1 MFPKKFSKI
10 LFVFFM
16 GLGMSLLMTLIITFI
31 NTGYDEFYYKRFF
44 KAWSISLPVA
54 LVATTF
60 VAPLVNK
67 LVEKITKQR
76 GCHMSENIAF
86 IGVGNMGNPM
96 ACNLKNAGKKVKVF
110 DVSKEMIDKA
120 VENNLDVEKDF
131 GKLINSETSVVIT
144 MLPEGKHSKE
154 VYLKEN
160 GVLDKVSKN
169 CLLIDCSTIDID
181 TSKEI
186 GKKANEKGIKM
197 IDAPVSG
204 GVMGAQKATL
214 NIMVGGSNDAFNQ
227 ALPILKLMGKN
238 IYHAG
243 EIGSGNGA
251 KICNNMSLG
260 ITMIAASE
268 SLMLAR
274 RLNIDIK
281 KVHEI
286 MKNAS
291 GISWPI
297 SVYPPLP
304 GLIEGTPSNNKYKP
318 GFSAGMMNKDLKLAN
333 ECAKNANAS
342 TPLGEMALEIYSKFC
357 EDGNS
362 SKDFSAI
369 SKVIGGDAWDY
380 PIE

>member
-1 MFPKKFSKI
+1 
-10 LFVFFM
+10 
-16 GLGMSLLMTLIITFI
+16 
-31 NTGYDEFYYKRFF
+31 
-44 KAWSISLPVA
+44 
-54 LVATTF
+54 
-60 VAPLVNK
+60 
-67 LVEKITKQR
+67 
-76 GCHMSENIAF
+76 MSEKIAF

-96 ACNLKNAGKKVKVF
+96 AVNLLKAGNNIKVF
-110 DVSKEMIDKA
+110 DVSKKMLEKA
-120 VENNLDVEKDF
+120 KEKNLETKDSIED
-131 GKLINSETSVVIT
+131 LISKEISAVIT

-154 VYLKEN
+154 IYLGDN
-160 GVLDKVSKN
+160 GIINKVSKN
-169 CLLIDCSTIDID
+169 CILIDCSTIDMQ

-186 GKKANEKGIKM
+186 GKVANDQGIM
-197 IDAPVSG
+197 MVDAPVSG

-214 NIMVGGSNDAFNQ
+214 NIMVGGSEDSFDR
-227 ALPILKLMGKN
+227 ALPILKVMGKN

-268 SLMLAR
+268 SLMLAK

-291 GISWPI
+291 GNSWPI

-304 GLIEGTPSNNKYKP
+304 GLIDGTPSNNKYKP

-333 ECAKNANAS
+333 DCAKIANAS
-342 TPLGEMALEIYSKFC
+342 TPLGKMALDIYSKFC
-357 EDGNS
+357 DEGNS

-369 SKVIGGDAWDY
+369 SKLIGGDAWDY

>member
-1 MFPKKFSKI
+1 
-10 LFVFFM
+10 
-16 GLGMSLLMTLIITFI
+16 MSDI
-31 NTGYDEFYYKRFF
+31 
-44 KAWSISLPVA
+44 
-54 LVATTF
+54 
-60 VAPLVNK
+60 
-67 LVEKITKQR
+67 
-76 GCHMSENIAF
+76 IAF

-96 ACNLKNAGKKVKVF
+96 AVNLHKAGYKLKVF
-110 DVSKEMIDKA
+110 DISTDMLIKAKENGLETVNNINELITEKVS
-120 VENNLDVEKDF
+120 
-131 GKLINSETSVVIT
+131 TVIT

-154 VYLKEN
+154 IYLGEN
-160 GVLDKVSKN
+160 GIINKVSKN

-186 GKKANEKGIKM
+186 GKAAENKEILM

-214 NIMVGGSNDAFNQ
+214 NIMVGGSTKAFEK
-227 ALPILKLMGKN
+227 AYPILKVMGKN

-260 ITMIAASE
+260 ITIIAASD
-268 SLMLAR
+268 SLMLAK

-281 KVHEI
+281 KFHEI

-291 GISWPI
+291 GNSWPI

-318 GFSAGMMNKDLKLAN
+318 GFSSGMMNKDLKLAC
-333 ECAKNANAS
+333 ECAKQVQAK
-342 TPLGEMALEIYSKFC
+342 TPLGQMALEIYSKFC
-357 EDGNS
+357 EDGNQT
-362 SKDFSAI
+362 KDFSAI
-369 SKVIGGDAWDY
+369 SKYIGGDAWDY

>member
-1 MFPKKFSKI
+1 
-10 LFVFFM
+10 
-16 GLGMSLLMTLIITFI
+16 
-31 NTGYDEFYYKRFF
+31 
-44 KAWSISLPVA
+44 
-54 LVATTF
+54 
-60 VAPLVNK
+60 
-67 LVEKITKQR
+67 
-76 GCHMSENIAF
+76 MSEKIAF

-96 ACNLKNAGKKVKVF
+96 AVNLLKAGKNIKVF
-110 DVSKEMIDKA
+110 DVSKKMLEKA
-120 VENNLDVEKDF
+120 KEKNLETKDSIED
-131 GKLINSETSVVIT
+131 LISKEISAVIT

-154 VYLKEN
+154 IYLGDN
-160 GVLDKVSKN
+160 GIINKVSKN
-169 CLLIDCSTIDID
+169 CILIDCSTIDMQ

-186 GKKANEKGIKM
+186 GKVANDQGIM
-197 IDAPVSG
+197 MVDAPVSG
-204 GVMGAQKATL
+204 GVMGAQKASL
-214 NIMVGGSNDAFNQ
+214 NIMVGGSKDSFDR
-227 ALPILKLMGKN
+227 ALPILKVMGKN

-268 SLMLAR
+268 SLMLAK

-291 GISWPI
+291 GNSWPI

-304 GLIEGTPSNNKYKP
+304 GLIDGTPSNNNYKP

-333 ECAKNANAS
+333 ECATNVNAS
-342 TPLGEMALEIYSKFC
+342 TPLGRMALDIYSKFC
-357 EDGNS
+357 KDGNET
-362 SKDFSAI
+362 KDFSAI

>member
-1 MFPKKFSKI
+1 
-10 LFVFFM
+10 
-16 GLGMSLLMTLIITFI
+16 MSDI
-31 NTGYDEFYYKRFF
+31 
-44 KAWSISLPVA
+44 
-54 LVATTF
+54 
-60 VAPLVNK
+60 
-67 LVEKITKQR
+67 
-76 GCHMSENIAF
+76 IAF

-96 ACNLKNAGKKVKVF
+96 ATNLHKAGYKIKVF
-110 DVSKEMIDKA
+110 DISTEMLIKAKESGLKTVNNINELITEKVSI
-120 VENNLDVEKDF
+120 
-131 GKLINSETSVVIT
+131 VIT

-154 VYLKEN
+154 IYLGEDGIIN
-160 GVLDKVSKN
+160 KVSKN

-186 GKKANEKGIKM
+186 GKAAEDKEILM

-214 NIMVGGSNDAFNQ
+214 NIMVGGSVKAFEK
-227 ALPILKLMGKN
+227 AHPILKIIGKN

-243 EIGSGNGA
+243 KVGSGNGA

-268 SLMLAR
+268 SLMLAK

-291 GISWPI
+291 GNSWPI
-297 SVYPPLP
+297 EVYPPLP

-333 ECAKNANAS
+333 ECAKTVNAI
-342 TPLGEMALEIYSKFC
+342 TPLGKMALDIYSKFC
-357 EDGNS
+357 EEGNDT
-362 SKDFSAI
+362 KDFSAI

-380 PIE
+380 PIK

>member
-1 MFPKKFSKI
+1 
-10 LFVFFM
+10 
-16 GLGMSLLMTLIITFI
+16 
-31 NTGYDEFYYKRFF
+31 
-44 KAWSISLPVA
+44 
-54 LVATTF
+54 
-60 VAPLVNK
+60 
-67 LVEKITKQR
+67 
-76 GCHMSENIAF
+76 MSELIAF
-86 IGVGNMGNPM
+86 IGVGNMGLPM
-96 ACNLKNAGKKVKVF
+96 AENLMKSGKKIRVF
-110 DVSKEMIDKA
+110 DVSKKTIETAKEKKLDV
-120 VENNLDVEKDF
+120 VENLNELVTTDV
-131 GKLINSETSVVIT
+131 TTVIT

-154 VYLKEN
+154 VFLGDN
-160 GVLDKVSKN
+160 GIINKVYKD
-169 CLLIDCSTIDID
+169 CLLIDCSTIDIQ

-186 GKKANEKGIKM
+186 GKKATENGIKM

-214 NIMVGGSNDAFNQ
+214 NIMVGGTKEAFDL
-227 ALPILKLMGKN
+227 ALPLLKIMGKN
-238 IYHAG
+238 IFHAG
-243 EIGSGNGA
+243 ELGSGNGA

-268 SLMLAR
+268 SLMLAK

-291 GISWPI
+291 GNSWPI

-304 GLIEGTPSNNKYKP
+304 DLIEGTPSNNNYRP

-333 ECAKNANAS
+333 ECAKSVSAD
-342 TPLGEMALEIYSKFC
+342 TPLGKMALEIYEKFC
-357 EDGNS
+357 KEGNDD
-362 SKDFSAI
+362 KDFSAI